1 MEKMRLQKYIAQCGY
16 ASRRKAEQLI
26 IDGKVTVNG
35 TVVTEMGVKVDSGDI
50 VKIDDKRIKMEK
62 RKVYILLNKPVS
74 VVTTSDDEFNR
85 KTVLDLLEGVKE
97 RVYPVGRL
105 DYNTSGLLIL
115 TNDGELTKFLT
126 HPSHEIEK
134 TYLAEFY
141 GDFNEDKKTAFEN
154 GIDLEGY
161 TTLPAKVEIVSK
173 DKVKVTI
180 KEGKNR
186 QIRKMFE
193 QVECDVYKLRRISI
207 GSLQDEKLMTGKWRY
222 LKAEEL
228 RSLGYDPE

>member
-1 MEKMRLQKYIAQCGY
+1 MRLQKYIAQCGY

-26 IDGKVTVNG
+26 IDGRVTVNG
-35 TVVTEMGVKVDSGDI
+35 VVVTEMGVKVDAGDI
-50 VKIDDKRIKMEK
+50 VKVDDKRIKTEK
-62 RKVYILLNKPVS
+62 RKVYILLNKPIG
-74 VVTTSDDEFNR
+74 VVTTSDDEFDR
-85 KTVLDLLEGVKE
+85 KTVLDLLEGIKE

-105 DYNTSGLLIL
+105 DYNTAGLLIL

-134 TYLAEFY
+134 TYIAEFY
-141 GDFNEDKKTAFEN
+141 GNFDETKKQIFEK
-154 GIDLEGY
+154 GVDIEGY
-161 TTLPAKVEIVSK
+161 QTLPAKVEILSPE
-173 DKVKVTI
+173 KVKVTI
-180 KEGKNR
+180 REGKNR

-207 GSLQDEKLMTGKWRY
+207 GTLHDDKLMPGKWRY

-228 RSLGYDPE
+228 KGLGYVTEE